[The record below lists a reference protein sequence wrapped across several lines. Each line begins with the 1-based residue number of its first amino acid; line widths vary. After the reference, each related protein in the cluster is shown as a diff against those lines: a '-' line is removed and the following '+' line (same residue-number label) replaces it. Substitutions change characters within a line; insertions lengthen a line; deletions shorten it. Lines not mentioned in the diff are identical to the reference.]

1 MTRLQEDTQQEVP
14 FRSLRVVSKGNEL
27 ANKRITRV
35 VVPDFPHRVVQRGA
49 RRMDV
54 FFSADDRQEYLGLL
68 SQSALKHSSDFFAWC
83 PMSNHAH
90 FVGDGSRSC
99 NHTLS

>member
-1 MTRLQEDTQQEVP
+1 MLAEHLALD
-14 FRSLRVVSKGNEL
+14 EL

-68 SQSALKHSSDFFAWC
+68 SQSASKHRVGFFCLVSDE
-83 PMSNHAH
+83 
-90 FVGDGSRSC
+90 
-99 NHTLS
+99 